1 MNDCFDLKCSL
12 MLSGMSLAKTA
23 DDLTSVKIQKLTGD
37 LNYKLVRTWKTSLA
51 KKELE
56 YCEHDVKILHYF
68 ILEEMAKMIMI

>member
-51 KKELE
+51 KKN
-56 YCEHDVKILHYF
+56 
-68 ILEEMAKMIMI
+68 